1 MPKHTGEY
9 LMDSNSSD
17 INCSLFPFPI
27 FNSLKCSGNGNG
39 NEAEGAQEGQEAAS
53 GRTSNGAGEKRGQ
66 A

>member
-1 MPKHTGEY
+1 MPKRTGEY

-27 FNSLKCSGNGNG
+27 FNSHKYSGNGNG
-39 NEAEGAQEGQEAAS
+39 NEVGEAQERQEAAS
-53 GRTSNGAGEKRGQ
+53 RRASNGAGEERGQ